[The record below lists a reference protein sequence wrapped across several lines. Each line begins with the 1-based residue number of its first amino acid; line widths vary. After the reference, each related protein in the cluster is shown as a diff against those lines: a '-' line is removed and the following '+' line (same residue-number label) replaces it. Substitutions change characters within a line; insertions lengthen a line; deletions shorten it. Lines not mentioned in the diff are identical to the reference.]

1 MLLFFTQVDG
11 DNEEFHRAVYLDK
24 IIGYDYAD
32 IGNNTFLRV
41 IVTDSTNNL
50 DINLGT
56 GLDFTTKFHLINEIQ
71 VEVAEAIEHNHTISW
86 VYIPSLLGR
95 VLEKYPITQE

>member
-71 VEVAEAIEHNHTISW
+71 LEVHNSR
-86 VYIPSLLGR
+86 VVVPSVVWINVPCLLGR